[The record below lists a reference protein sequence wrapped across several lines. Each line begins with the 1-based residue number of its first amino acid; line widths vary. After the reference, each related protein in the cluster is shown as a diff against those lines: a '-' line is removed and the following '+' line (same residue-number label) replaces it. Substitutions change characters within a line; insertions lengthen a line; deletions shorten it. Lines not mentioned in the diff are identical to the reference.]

1 MGSVETYSLP
11 SSQLMQ
17 DMFTSSMQSPDGVDT
32 GIGMILHTDVG
43 SLETLSLLVL
53 LIIAV
58 HAIISAL
65 MIRVVDG
72 GHPLVGATD
81 FVIMMWIGG
90 GSAVVTEKGI
100 ASLLGVT

>member
-1 MGSVETYSLP
+1 
-11 SSQLMQ
+11 
-17 DMFTSSMQSPDGVDT
+17 
-32 GIGMILHTDVG
+32 
-43 SLETLSLLVL
+43 
-53 LIIAV
+53 
-58 HAIISAL
+58 

-72 GHPLVGATD
+72 GHPLAAATD

>member
-1 MGSVETYSLP
+1 MP
-11 SSQLMQ
+11 
-17 DMFTSSMQSPDGVDT
+17 SPDGVDT
-32 GIGMILHTDVG
+32 GIGMILYTDVG

-58 HAIISAL
+58 HALISAL

-90 GSAVVTEKGI
+90 GSAVVNRKGNCLPAGRDLKI
-100 ASLLGVT
+100 RNWIVRSTPEILLLLPL